1 MCRSLFVFLFLT
13 SIEAL
18 GQQDYFQTPA
28 RGFVSWLP
36 AASWEHSLLT
46 GNGTMGALVF
56 GNPHDETIILS
67 HGALYLP
74 QKRSTKPFEQA
85 SQLELI
91 RKLMLEGKFDEATK
105 IPVKLREEQG
115 YDDARDPF
123 IPAFD
128 FKIRQQTGNITR
140 YQRSVNYETGETQV
154 AWQDN
159 NGTYQRTLFVSRQD
173 SVVVM
178 RIRGSGKI
186 NGSLHFE
193 NRPVEWQQW
202 QFVGAHVG
210 EMTAR
215 ADDHQWL
222 TYRSNFKMKYPGSLE
237 GYEGVGRLIVK
248 GGKSIQTGNELII
261 QDADEVLVLIKIK
274 PSYHYA
280 TSAVTLM
287 KDELNT
293 IAADYNQ
300 LLQKHV
306 GIHGKL
312 FNRSKLMLNAEETD
326 RSLYAEEVV
335 LKSQQQLPLAM
346 IEKAYDAGRYNILCS
361 TGTNPPNLQGLW
373 SGTWTAPWAAG
384 FTHDGNLPTAIS
396 IAMPGNMP
404 ELMEAY
410 FDLHERLINDY
421 RISAKTLYNCRG
433 IHIPAQSTT
442 SGFETDFGERWCL
455 TFWTGAA
462 GWAAHYFYDY
472 YQHTGDLQFL
482 AKRAYPFMKEA
493 ALFYEDFLTKGAD
506 GKLVFNPSYS
516 PENNPG
522 NNESQ
527 AVLNA
532 TMDVMIAKQLLRNCI
547 AAAQALKV
555 DADKIKVWT
564 SMLNQMPA
572 YEISAEG
579 TLREWLMPGV
589 TENYKHR
596 HASHL
601 YALYDVID
609 PDFKNNES
617 LRKAASR
624 AVDERMKFRIAE
636 GGGEMAFGLVQLALT
651 AAHLKEGEKAHQI
664 VEWLAGKYWTNG
676 FGSYHNVGGLF
687 NTDISGGLPYVITQM
702 LVYSEKGKV
711 SLLPALPAAWKSGS
725 VEGLLLRGQLE
736 VKKLSWNEEEV
747 IVELISTINQPVVF
761 DLPFKLTAVT
771 SNLGKIKFKQ
781 GSQQFSLD
789 LPADKILKLT
799 IKR

>member
-1 MCRSLFVFLFLT
+1 MTRSLIVILLFTTL
-13 SIEAL
+13 SAFS
-18 GQQDYFQTPA
+18 QQDYFETPT

-36 AASWEHSLLT
+36 AATWEHSLLT
-46 GNGTMGALVF
+46 GNGTVGALVF

-85 SQLELI
+85 SQLEVI
-91 RKLMLEGKFDEATK
+91 RKLMLEGKFDEATR

-128 FKIRQQTGNITR
+128 FRIRQQAGNITR

-154 AWQDN
+154 TWQDH

-173 SVVVM
+173 SIVVM
-178 RIRGSGKI
+178 RIRGSNKI

-215 ADDHQWL
+215 ADADQWL

-248 GGKSIQTGNELII
+248 GGKSIQTDNELII
-261 QDADEVLVLIKIK
+261 QNADEVLVLIKIK
-274 PSYHYA
+274 PSYQYA
-280 TSAVTLM
+280 TSAVNQM
-287 KDELNT
+287 KDQLNA
-293 IAADYNQ
+293 ISADYDQ

-306 GIHGKL
+306 SIHGKL
-312 FNRSKLMLNAEETD
+312 FNRSKLTLNATETD
-326 RSLYAEEVV
+326 RSLYAEEIV
-335 LKSQQQLPLAM
+335 LKSQQQVSLAM
-346 IEKAYDAGRYNILCS
+346 IEKVYDAGRYNILCS

-396 IAMPGNMP
+396 IALPGNMP

-410 FDLHERLINDY
+410 FDLHERLMNDY

-472 YQHTGDLQFL
+472 YQHTGDQYFL

-493 ALFYEDFLTKGAD
+493 ALFYEDFLTKGVD
-506 GKLVFNPSYS
+506 GKLLFNPSYS

-555 DADKIKVWT
+555 DSDKVKLWT
-564 SMLNQMPA
+564 AMLNQMPA

-609 PDFKNNES
+609 PDFKNNEL

-624 AVDERMKFRIAE
+624 AVEERMKFRIAE

-676 FGSYHNVGGLF
+676 LGSYHNVGGLF

-702 LVYSEKGKV
+702 LTYSEKGKV
-711 SLLPALPAAWKSGS
+711 ALLPALPAAWKSGS

-736 VKKLSWNEEEV
+736 VKKLSWNENEV
-747 IVELISTINQPVVF
+747 IAELVSAINQPVVF
-761 DLPFKLTAVT
+761 DLPFVLTTVT
-771 SNLGKIKFKQ
+771 ASGGKVRFRK
-781 GSQQFSLD
+781 GSQLCSVD
-789 LPADKILKLT
+789 LSAGAIVKLT